1 MKRRGTMDWLA
12 DAAAARWI
20 PDHERVEVPQV
31 RSRYGLLE
39 GVSGASI
46 SLLLAAL
53 KFGLGLAFASA
64 GLLADAVHSLTD
76 VASSAVVFTSFYA
89 ATKPP
94 DREHPFGHAKAEYIA
109 TLVVSLL
116 MVLAGWELAQTNV
129 LGLLRGHPGREP
141 APVDWPMLAAL
152 CGLIAISE
160 LQARFA
166 GALGRVIRSR
176 TLEADGWHFHSDALA
191 TGIVI
196 VGLAGRNVGLPWLDG
211 AAGALVGAFI
221 MGTGTRLALGAIS
234 PLLGETAPEHE
245 LDAIRD
251 LATQV
256 PGVLAVHDLA
266 VHKYG
271 PYYYTAVHM
280 EVSDD
285 LDVHRMHEL
294 SLQLEQRVLKRFPG
308 QCVVH
313 TDPVNFKHPLFAG
326 VARALLQAVVAH
338 PDLVE
343 YRDLSLWS
351 GEGRERGDVE
361 VTVEPRVPP
370 SRYPDLARQVRE
382 AVQRDFPELDLVVRL
397 KVDFSSRPMAARG
410 NRPLPEV
417 SK

>member
-1 MKRRGTMDWLA
+1 MERPGMMDRLVGFVA
-12 DAAAARWI
+12 RRWI
-20 PDHERVEVPQV
+20 RDHERVDLPRV
-31 RSRYGLLE
+31 RSRYGLIE

-53 KFGLGLAFASA
+53 KLVLGLAFASA

-76 VASSAVVFTSFYA
+76 VASSAVVITSFFA

-116 MVLAGWELAQTNV
+116 MVVAGWELGQANV
-129 LGLLRGHPGREP
+129 MRLLRGGAGGAP
-141 APVDWPMLAAL
+141 AAVDWPMLVGL

-160 LQARFA
+160 VQARFS
-166 GALGRVIRSR
+166 GALGRAIGSR
-176 TLEADGWHFHSDALA
+176 TLEADGWHFRSDALA

-211 AAGALVGAFI
+211 VAGACVGAFI
-221 MGTGTRLALGAIS
+221 VWTGARLSLQAIS

-245 LDAIRD
+245 IEAIREI
-251 LATQV
+251 ARQI
-256 PGVLAVHDLA
+256 PGIAAVHDLA

-271 PYYYTAVHM
+271 PFYYTAAHM

-285 LDVHRMHEL
+285 LDVHRMHAL
-294 SLQLEQRVLKRFPG
+294 AMQLEMRVLKRFPG

-313 TDPVNFKHPLFAG
+313 TDPVNYNHPLFTA
-326 VARALLQAVVAH
+326 VAQTLFETVVAH

-351 GEGRERGDVE
+351 GEGREHAEVE
-361 VTVEPRVPP
+361 VSVEPRVPAA
-370 SRYPDLARQVRE
+370 RYPELTRHVQD
-382 AVQRDFPELDLVVRL
+382 AVLRDFPDLDLDVHL
-397 KVDFSSRPMAARG
+397 KVDFSA
-410 NRPLPEV
+410 RPLTA
-417 SK
+417 